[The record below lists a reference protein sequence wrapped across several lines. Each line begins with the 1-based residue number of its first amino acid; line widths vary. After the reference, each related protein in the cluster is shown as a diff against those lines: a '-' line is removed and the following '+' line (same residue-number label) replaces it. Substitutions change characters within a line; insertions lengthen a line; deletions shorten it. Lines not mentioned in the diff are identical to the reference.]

1 MVEIHKLSWDCA
13 VVVLAER
20 QLKIINVH
28 YKSQNW
34 TDVEISEILQ
44 IFVWTSIVCC

>member
-28 YKSQNW
+28 YKSQNC

-44 IFVWTSIVCC
+44 IFVWTSTVCC